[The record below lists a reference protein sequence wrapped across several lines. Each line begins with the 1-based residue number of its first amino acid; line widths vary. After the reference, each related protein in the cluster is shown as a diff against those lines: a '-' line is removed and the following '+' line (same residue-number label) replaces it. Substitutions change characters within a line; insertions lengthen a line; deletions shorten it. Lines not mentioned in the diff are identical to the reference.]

1 MEIVLQKLL
10 GHPVCTT
17 RVLVW
22 IFCLLL
28 FFKCALL
35 SFICMNGTLKMG
47 GTREKRWLPFLTS
60 IFIVVSPQCLCSED
74 SMRIPVFVVHTYT
87 KRETTYKICKFKV
100 KERKLKSEETNNID
114 WFYPVFFQVCFT
126 KTQAYFSMVH
136 GECTVL
142 QNISKK
148 SHFSSSK
155 KSQKIVSQKLL
166 S

>member
-1 MEIVLQKLL
+1 MEIVLQNLL

-74 SMRIPVFVVHTYT
+74 SMRIPVFVVHTLQ
-87 KRETTYKICKFKV
+87 KETTYKICKFKV

-114 WFYPVFFQVCFT
+114 WFYPVFFQVC
-126 KTQAYFSMVH
+126 
-136 GECTVL
+136 
-142 QNISKK
+142 
-148 SHFSSSK
+148 
-155 KSQKIVSQKLL
+155 SQKHRPTFQWCMANAQCCKISQKSLIFHRVK
-166 S
+166 SYKNK